1 MIGVIFEILLWIMI
15 LGFAVMLKEMKDT
28 IDDIDYMV
36 SLIAYGLKVKG
47 IVDITALDKEIEKMG
62 EEKHGGI
69 HNKR

>member
-1 MIGVIFEILLWIMI
+1 MI
-15 LGFAVMLKEMKDT
+15 LGFAVMLKEMKDA

-47 IVDITALDKEIEKMG
+47 IIDITALDKEIEKMG
-62 EEKHGGI
+62 EEKYEGI